1 MKDRDIMHVLQVK
14 KREAEEKRGYH
25 ISLMV
30 LKGSQNYNCADE
42 NSDID
47 AVAFFVP
54 TLEQLIDGKIVSKKL
69 TMNDG
74 AFIELKD
81 IRLFTNLMAKA
92 NPSYLELLYSPYRI
106 IDGNQSNEITA
117 LIISLFS
124 MRDEISVMNLTG
136 FYKTIKGTSY
146 QRYKSFLKSLDND
159 QGYNRKSFYQIY
171 RMYLLADLIIR
182 KGISYEAAICPGD
195 IDYRYQDF
203 LMHYKNDIMC
213 SEKAMAYASIY
224 NEMTTKMIDV
234 HLSKNDFEFNL
245 NTYASLQLLINKIVE
260 FSIRLEMMKTGT
272 SVKRK
277 EAEAM

>member
-1 MKDRDIMHVLQVK
+1 MKDKDIMHLLQAK
-14 KREAEEKRGYH
+14 KREAEEKSGYH

-106 IDGNQSNEITA
+106 IDGNKSNEITA
-117 LIISLFS
+117 FINAMFS
-124 MRDEISVMNLTG
+124 MRNEISVMNLPG
-136 FYKTIKGTSY
+136 FIRQLKEPHISGT
-146 QRYKSFLKSLDND
+146 RAF
-159 QGYNRKSFYQIY
+159 
-171 RMYLLADLIIR
+171 
-182 KGISYEAAICPGD
+182 
-195 IDYRYQDF
+195 
-203 LMHYKNDIMC
+203 
-213 SEKAMAYASIY
+213 
-224 NEMTTKMIDV
+224 
-234 HLSKNDFEFNL
+234 
-245 NTYASLQLLINKIVE
+245 
-260 FSIRLEMMKTGT
+260 
-272 SVKRK
+272 
-277 EAEAM
+277 

>member
-1 MKDRDIMHVLQVK
+1 MKDKDIMHLLQAK
-14 KREAEEKRGYH
+14 KREAEEKSGYH

-106 IDGNQSNEITA
+106 IDGNKSNEITA
-117 LIISLFS
+117 FINAMFS
-124 MRDEISVMNLTG
+124 MRNEISVMNLTG

-171 RMYLLADLIIR
+171 RMYLLAKLTIIE
-182 KGISYEAAICPGD
+182 GISCKAAICPGD
-195 IDYRYQDF
+195 IDSRYQEC

-213 SEKAMAYASIY
+213 SEKAVAYASLY
-224 NEMTTKMIDV
+224 HEKTTEMIDI
-234 HLSKNDFEFNL
+234 HLSNNDFEFNL
-245 NTYASLQLLINKIVE
+245 DTYANLQLLINKIVE
-260 FSIRLEMMKTGT
+260 FSIRLDMMKTET